1 MSASITQPLVMDPA
15 ATAGSAATAPA
26 TDPNALTKTDIWS
39 IVTTVAIAVALVI
52 LAYISAG
59 KGWWI
64 GIAAAVGALGG
75 LVHEMAQSGG
85 KILFFERKADGFYIG
100 AIAGAVLGAVAGL
113 MTIHGLLVDGGIP
126 PGGATQLVYEA
137 LIAGMALKG
146 VTEAAG
152 GQAMPQGS
160 KSLTAGEAM
169 ALEATANAMAS
180 DGPAKPVAPPALG
193 PLPDALMKPLDALPD
208 ALPADI

>member
-1 MSASITQPLVMDPA
+1 MSATIMQPAVTNPA
-15 ATAGSAATAPA
+15 AGTTAAALAAAPA
-26 TDPNALTKTDIWS
+26 TNPNALTKMDYWS
-39 IVTTVAIAVALVI
+39 IGITAALALALII

-59 KGWWI
+59 KGWWL

-85 KILFFERKADGFYIG
+85 KILFFERKADGFY
-100 AIAGAVLGAVAGL
+100 LGAVAGGVLGAIAGL
-113 MTIHGLLVDGGIP
+113 MTIRGLLVDGGAP
-126 PGGATQLVYEA
+126 TGGATALVYEA
-137 LIAGMALKG
+137 LIAGIALKG

-152 GQAMPQGS
+152 GQAMPEGS

-180 DGPAKPVAPPALG
+180 NGNDQTSVTGVG
-193 PLPDALMKPLDALPD
+193 SGTNSN
-208 ALPADI
+208 